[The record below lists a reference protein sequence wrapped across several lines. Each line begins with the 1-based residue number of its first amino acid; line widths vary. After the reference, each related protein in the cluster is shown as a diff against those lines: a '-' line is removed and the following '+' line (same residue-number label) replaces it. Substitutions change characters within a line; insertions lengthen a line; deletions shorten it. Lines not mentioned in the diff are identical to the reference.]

1 MEHYL
6 NLCRQSKVIM
16 DTKGVLICVYRNAS
30 GFLWS
35 MSKSDSGTDLGWS
48 DFRGD
53 DLDSGTFTT
62 YEKALEDAVTL
73 VETYGTPEDFRKATK
88 PGQFHWGN
96 YADWL
101 IGQDVQIIVKPII
114 TDSYKI
120 DSWKEAIRNMSPED
134 KEKFFP
140 EDTTPKGWVSI
151 EEHLPMWLASDVGQ
165 GGSLYKV
172 KNARGRELCSLVSDH
187 NVWYHM
193 AKEQG
198 ITHWWNP

>member
-53 DLDSGTFTT
+53 DLDSGAFST
-62 YEKALEDAVTL
+62 YEKALEDAVSL
-73 VETYGTPEDFRKATK
+73 VETYSTPEDFRKNTK
-88 PGQFHWGN
+88 AGKFHWSN
-96 YADWL
+96 YAQWL
-101 IGQDVQIIVKPII
+101 CGQEVVVPNLDKM
-114 TDSYKI
+114 
-120 DSWKEAIRNMSPED
+120 KEAIANMTPED

-151 EEHLPMWLASDVGQ
+151 EEHLPMWMASDVGQ

-172 KNARGRELCSLVSDH
+172 KNARGRELSSLVSDH
-187 NVWYHM
+187 NVWYHI

>member
-6 NLCRQSKVIM
+6 NLCRRSKIIM

-48 DFRGD
+48 DLRGD
-53 DLDSGTFTT
+53 DLDSGAFTT
-62 YEKALEDAVTL
+62 YEKALEDAVSL
-73 VETYGTPEDFRKATK
+73 VETYGRPEDFRKATK

-101 IGQDVQIIVKPII
+101 IGQDVVIPNLDKM
-114 TDSYKI
+114 
-120 DSWKEAIRNMSPED
+120 KEAIRNMSPED

-151 EEHLPMWLASDVGQ
+151 EEHLPMWMASDIME
-165 GGSLYKV
+165 GGSRYKV
-172 KNARGRELCSLVSDH
+172 RTADGHEGYSIVSDH
-187 NVWYHM
+187 NVWYHI

>member
-16 DTKGVLICVYRNAS
+16 DTKGVLICVYRNAC

-48 DFRGD
+48 DPRGD
-53 DLDSGTFTT
+53 ELNSGTFTT
-62 YEKALEDAVTL
+62 YQKALEDAVSL

-96 YADWL
+96 YAQWL
-101 IGQDVQIIVKPII
+101 CDQEVVVPNLDKM
-114 TDSYKI
+114 
-120 DSWKEAIRNMSPED
+120 KEAIANMTPED

-151 EEHLPMWLASDVGQ
+151 EEHLPMCMASDVGQ

-187 NVWYHM
+187 NVWYYM